1 VALNA
6 QRVWQ
11 VALGLTVAGL
21 VMLLAHFDGA
31 LGLRG
36 VETASLDLRFRLR
49 GVKEPGAETV
59 LVLVDDASL
68 AALGRWPFSRRIF
81 AEAVDRLH
89 QDGAKVI
96 AFDILFSEPENS
108 VPAKLRSAADGES
121 GSLSAEQRQ
130 ALSAALDQL
139 GTDSPDTDLAQAIRA
154 ASNVLLPIALPLTGP
169 RREDLPSFVQ
179 EAGYQKFARSPYPPV
194 FPLRPAASLPPL
206 PVLAKAAAGF
216 GHVDIAYD
224 SDGSPRYDYLA
235 LPLGVDFVASLPVRA
250 AAAYLDV
257 PWSQVS
263 VALGAGVTLG
273 RLEIPTDRAMRLLVN
288 YRGPRGTY
296 PTFSLADLIRGQV
309 PAEAVR
315 GRIVLIGAS
324 FLGNSDSNASPF
336 GSTQLS
342 GTERMAN
349 VIDTILHQDWI
360 RTDITSSSLIV
371 LAAVMLIAGVSSAAA
386 SWLPTRAAL
395 AASVLPIIIWCGAA
409 QIAFLRGIWLPVAGP
424 GLGLIAAIGATLL
437 FRYWV
442 VDRQGRYIMAA
453 FQHYLAP
460 DFVKILAG
468 QPDRLN
474 LGGETR
480 DITILFSDI
489 RGFTSIAEQF
499 KKNPYELGRLINHD
513 FLSPMTDL
521 IMNRQGTIDKYMGDC
536 IMAFWNA
543 PLDISD
549 HADKACAAALAMLAQ
564 IAIINEARMSEP
576 LTEGAVRPPINIG
589 IGVNTGECI
598 VGNMGSNQRFS
609 YTALGDA
616 VNLASRLEGQ
626 SKTYH
631 IDIVI
636 GEETRKAAPSW
647 AALELDLIEVKGKK
661 DAARVYGLLGDA
673 ELAQSSEFQQLLA
686 RHEAMLS
693 CYRRQEWQGARAAL
707 RRCRLYGASLQ
718 EFYDVYEDR
727 MDFYEANPPGP
738 SWDGV
743 YVAPHK

>member
-1 VALNA
+1 
-6 QRVWQ
+6 
-11 VALGLTVAGL
+11 
-21 VMLLAHFDGA
+21 MLLAHFDGT
-31 LGLRG
+31 GLRG

-49 GVKEPGAETV
+49 GVKQPGPETV

-68 AALGRWPFSRRIF
+68 AAFGRWPFSRRVF
-81 AEAVDRLH
+81 AKAVERLH
-89 QDGAKVI
+89 SAGAKVI

-108 VPAKLRSAADGES
+108 VPAKLRSAANGES
-121 GSLSAEQRQ
+121 GSLTADQRQ
-130 ALSAALDQL
+130 VLSTALDQL
-139 GTDSPDTDLAQAIRA
+139 GSDSPDADFAEAIRTA
-154 ASNVLLPIALPLTGP
+154 TNVMLPIALPLTGP
-169 RREDLPSFVQ
+169 RSDDLPDDVA
-179 EAGYQKFARSPYPPV
+179 EAGYLKLARSPYAPV
-194 FPLRPAASLPPL
+194 FPLRPVASLVPI

-216 GHVDIAYD
+216 GQVNIAYD

-235 LPLGVDFVASLPVRA
+235 LPLGVDFVASLPVRVA
-250 AAAYLDV
+250 AAFLDV
-257 PWSQVS
+257 PWPQVS
-263 VALGAGVTLG
+263 VALGAGVTVG
-273 RLEIPTDRAMRLLVN
+273 PIDIPTDRAMRLLVN
-288 YRGPRGTY
+288 YRGPRGTF
-296 PTFSLADLIRGQV
+296 PVFSLADLIGGRIPQ
-309 PAEAVR
+309 EALR

-324 FLGNSDSNASPF
+324 FLGNSDSNSSPF

-342 GTERMAN
+342 GTERMATI
-349 VIDTILHQDWI
+349 IDTILHRDWI
-360 RTDITSSSLIV
+360 RIDITSSSLVV
-371 LAAVMLIAGVSSAAA
+371 LAAVLLIAGLSSAAA

-395 AASVLPIIIWCGAA
+395 AASALPLVIWCAAA
-409 QIAFLRGIWLPVAGP
+409 QIAFLQGIWLPIAWP
-424 GLGLIAAIGATLL
+424 GLALVAAIGATLL

-442 VDRQGRYIMAA
+442 VDRHGRYIMAA
-453 FQHYLAP
+453 FEHYLAP

-499 KKNPYELGRLINHD
+499 KKNPYELSRLINRG

-543 PLDISD
+543 PLDIGD
-549 HADKACAAALAMLAQ
+549 HADKACGAALAMLDE
-564 IAIINEARMSEP
+564 IARINKMLMSEP
-576 LTEGAVRPPINIG
+576 ATEGGISSPINIG

-636 GEETRKAAPSW
+636 GENTRKAAPSW
-647 AALELDLIEVKGKK
+647 AAIELDLIEVKGKE
-661 DAARVYGLLGDA
+661 DAERIYGLLGDA
-673 ELAQSSEFQQLLA
+673 ELAQSPEFQKLLA
-686 RHEAMLS
+686 RHEAMLRW
-693 CYRRQEWQGARAAL
+693 YRRQEWQAARAAL
-707 RRCRLYGASLQ
+707 RRCRLYGAPLQ
-718 EFYDVYEDR
+718 EFYDLYEER
-727 MDFYEANPPGP
+727 IDFYEANPPGP

-743 YVAPHK
+743 FVALHK